1 MLDANSTLKANYK
14 IAGIGK
20 AQNPSTVYNWNWATD
35 FGGTVDAVTI
45 SF

>member
-1 MLDANSTLKANYK
+1 MNANTLLKANYK
-14 IAGIGK
+14 IAGIGH
-20 AQNPSTVYNWNWATD
+20 AQNPSTIYNWNWAND

>member
-1 MLDANSTLKANYK
+1 MNANTKLKVNYK
-14 IAGIGK
+14 IAGIGH
-20 AQNPSTVYNWNWATD
+20 AQNPSTVYDWNWAGD